1 MVRRIIDGVSELSSF
16 IAGMCLLFLVF
27 GTTYDVVQR
36 RITGRGVPGVIEYA
50 EIFLIAL
57 VYLSIANTQRVGGH
71 VASTILSDR
80 LPARISL
87 ALEMIGLLV
96 VAAMIVPIIQRAYAI
111 AMISFVEKEFRL
123 GSAAVTLWPS
133 RAAMALGLLLL
144 VIQILLRI
152 ARLAQQFRHAAG
164 TTRLESE
171 QFRLETLI

>member
-1 MVRRIIDGVSELSSF
+1 MLRRAIDGVSELSSF

-36 RITGRGVPGVIEYA
+36 RITGRGVPGIIEYA

-80 LPARISL
+80 LPARVSLVLETLGLLFVAAIIVPVIWRAYVISL
-87 ALEMIGLLV
+87 A
-96 VAAMIVPIIQRAYAI
+96 
-111 AMISFVEKEFRL
+111 SFVGKEFRL

-133 RAAMALGLLLL
+133 RAAMAFGLLLL
-144 VIQILLRI
+144 VIQILIRV
-152 ARLAQQFRHAAG
+152 ARLMRQFRGAAG

-171 QFRLETLI
+171 KLRLEALI